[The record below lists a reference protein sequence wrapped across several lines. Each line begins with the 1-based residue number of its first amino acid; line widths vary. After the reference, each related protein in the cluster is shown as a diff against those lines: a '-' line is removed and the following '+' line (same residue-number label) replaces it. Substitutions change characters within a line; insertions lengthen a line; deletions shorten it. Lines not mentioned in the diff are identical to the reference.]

1 MVEFRRRV
9 DYTFKILSIMFGSID
24 WRSLVQSKVVYNTYV
39 CVVTSLAVVMMLVPA
54 LFINDPSSTV
64 EKDAANSTVSY
75 GDTDVLNT
83 TFGDLDA
90 SGWLS
95 LVLILFGFLLMIFDI
110 VGADLA
116 MNLVLLL
123 MVVFKILPIQL
134 AISGYAN
141 SGLLTVVVLFVVAA
155 GFTSTGGADYFI
167 IKLLGS
173 SNDVMLAQV
182 RMCLI
187 AAAISSFIN
196 DTPVF
201 LIMLPIVLTWTA
213 KMQLNIRQFLI
224 PLSYCCLLGGL
235 NTSIG
240 TSTNLVVTGQ
250 FNEKVLNPL
259 SPYHQPGLKPIS
271 LFGITPYGLP
281 NVIWGVI
288 YIIYTSPFLLTGGS
302 GWRTLKNLRKIFPAR
317 RTERDGAGDAL
328 FTPNGTRKGFSSTT
342 GDFFIGLL
350 VKPSSPDIGMTI
362 EDAGLRHL
370 EGVYLTSVKRAGKV
384 FHAVSSEFTIFSG
397 DVLYF
402 SGVPDSL
409 DEISQVHKLVPYTDA
424 TDVLDV
430 TDVPNLNAAF
440 GTDTMTVPR
449 SEDCNRI
456 DIDIPSSPSSSAP
469 LELVQAFVK
478 NKSVIDGKSI
488 RDCMFRRR
496 FHAAVVSIKREGLPL
511 DWTGQHIGDEIL
523 RGGDQLLLD
532 VRPQF
537 WTSAEV
543 NEAFSEISRSGSVRS
558 NNEFMISM
566 AVTKS
571 LQGVSVQK
579 AGLRKLPNAYLVAIE
594 RSSSMM
600 HAVDPEET
608 LMEHDILWFAGDAS
622 SFRFIRNTPGLVPLG
637 EEQAARL
644 KDVKHVE
651 RRLVQAVIARGSPLI
666 GKTPKDLKFRQQFNA
681 AVVAVARKGERI
693 RQKPGEIE
701 LQASDILL
709 LDCGGEFSKK
719 HKDSKYFAVII
730 EMENTN
736 PPRYLHSAL
745 CVVLI
750 VAAFISYAVNVLDIL
765 VGAGIAAA
773 TMLITGC
780 LSPTQARQAIKW
792 DIYMMIAGSFGVSAG
807 LEASGGA
814 AAIANFIISIGKNA
828 GGEGFIIGAIYIAT
842 VILSQIISNN
852 SAAALVFPIAATIS
866 LNMGIDIYILS
877 YAVMLGA
884 SAVFMS
890 SFGYQTNL
898 LALGAGGHSSRDF
911 LKFGTPLQLL
921 LVVVSIA
928 TLLAGS
934 SYWPFVWLVTGV
946 VGAVTLSLPQVVD
959 IIERIRHRK
968 DKQSVA

>member
-1 MVEFRRRV
+1 MFVCFR
-9 DYTFKILSIMFGSID
+9 DGCECTDMKDLL
-24 WRSLVQSKVVYNTYV
+24 RSLSQSKRAYTTYC
-39 CVVTSLAVVMMLVPA
+39 CVVTALAVVVMLVPA
-54 LFINDPSSTV
+54 LLITDPSVISNDDIGSSSMNETLP
-64 EKDAANSTVSY
+64 
-75 GDTDVLNT
+75 GDVGALDT

-95 LVLILFGFLLMIFDI
+95 LVFILLGFMLMIFDV

-123 MVVFKILPIQL
+123 MVVFKIVPLQL

-173 SNDVMLAQV
+173 SNNIMLAQV
-182 RMCLI
+182 RMCLV
-187 AAAISSFIN
+187 AATISSFIN

-235 NTSIG
+235 NTTIG

-259 SPYHQPGLKPIS
+259 SPYYQKGLKPIS
-271 LFGITPYGLP
+271 LFGITPYGIP
-281 NVIWGVI
+281 NVIWGIIYVI
-288 YIIYTSPFLLTGGS
+288 YASPFLLTGGV
-302 GWRTLKNLRKIFPAR
+302 GWRTFHGFQMLFRVR
-317 RTERDGAGDAL
+317 QHQRDGSTDAL
-328 FTPNGTRKGFSSTT
+328 FTPNGSRKGFSSGT
-342 GDFFIGLL
+342 GDFFIGLM
-350 VKPSSPDIGMTI
+350 VQPSSPDIGMTI

-370 EGVYLTSVKRAGKV
+370 QGVYLTSVKRAGKV

-409 DEISQVHKLVPYTDA
+409 EEISKSHKLVPYTDA
-424 TDVLDV
+424 IDVLDV
-430 TDVPNLNAAF
+430 TDVPNLTAAF
-440 GTDTMTVPR
+440 GTDTISVPR
-449 SEDCNRI
+449 TDDGSTHI
-456 DIDIPSSPSSSAP
+456 DINLPSPANAAP
-469 LELVQAFVK
+469 LELVQAYIK
-478 NKSVIDGKSI
+478 MKSDIDGKSI
-488 RDCMFRRR
+488 RECMFRRR
-496 FHAAVVSIKREGLPL
+496 FHAAVVSIKRQGLPL
-511 DWTGQHIGDEIL
+511 DWTGQHIGEEIL

-537 WTSAEV
+537 WTSSEV
-543 NEAFSEISRSGSVRS
+543 NDTFTDISRSGSVRS

-571 LQGVSVQK
+571 LDGVRVHK
-579 AGLRKLPNAYLVAIE
+579 AGLRRLPNAFLVAIE
-594 RSSSMM
+594 RSLDMM
-600 HAVDPEET
+600 HAVDPEEI
-608 LMEHDILWFAGDAS
+608 LKEGDILWFAGDAS

-637 EEQAARL
+637 EEHATRL

-666 GKTPKDLKFRQQFNA
+666 GKNAKDLKFRQQFNA

-736 PPRYLHSAL
+736 PPRYLHTAL

-750 VAAFISYAVNVLDIL
+750 VAAFVSYAVNILDIL

-773 TMLITGC
+773 AMLITGC

-842 VILSQIISNN
+842 VVLSQIISNN

-877 YAVMLGA
+877 YSVMLGA

-911 LKFGTPLQLL
+911 LKFGTPLQVLL
-921 LVVVSIA
+921 AVVSIA

-934 SYWPFVWLVTGV
+934 SYWPFVWLVTGI
-946 VGAVTLSLPQVVD
+946 VGAIALSLPQAVD
-959 IIERIRHRK
+959 IIGYFRNKKNKIS
-968 DKQSVA
+968 QF